1 MAGELICKSV
11 EYVIMSTF
19 YPIQTT
25 YFLHILAAD
34 LLLRPVVGLLLV
46 YGKIWVV

>member
-1 MAGELICKSV
+1 MAGEHVYKSV

-25 YFLHILAAD
+25 YFLHTLAAY
-34 LLLRPVVGLLLV
+34 LLLMPIVGLLLA
-46 YGKIWVV
+46 YGKTWVV